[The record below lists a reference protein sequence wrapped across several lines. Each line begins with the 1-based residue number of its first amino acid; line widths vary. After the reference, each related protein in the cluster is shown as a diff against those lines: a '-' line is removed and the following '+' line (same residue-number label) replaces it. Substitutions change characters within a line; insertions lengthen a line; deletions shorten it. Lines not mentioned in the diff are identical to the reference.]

1 MEERKEIVNRHI
13 QKGMKATKAA
23 EIAGFSRSGYYYKS
37 NGRIPGRRS
46 TSYTLKQDGTM
57 VKNADVIASIKEI
70 ISPDFIDYGYEKVTA
85 ELRKKQYLINRKKVY
100 RLMKEH
106 ALLNPKGKSV
116 RGLKNYVKYSQPYP
130 ARPFEVLEIDIKY
143 IYIRGDRRNA
153 YLITI
158 LDVFTRKALVWD
170 LAYSMKSKRV
180 VELIDRLILQYLQPE
195 NLLNRGVSVT
205 IRSDNGSQFVA
216 KVVRKHLQENQIFQ
230 EFIKPATPAQNGYI
244 ESFHST
250 VEKLVCQKFEF
261 ESLAHART
269 IFQDFYETYNNK
281 RILKCLLFN
290 TPDGFLKEWN
300 DEKIVVVY
308 RIKTKKQYFFFREKQ
323 RLKAALLPSRRNSV
337 NGLDK
342 DMMNKNNLY
351 NCNLIQS

>member
-1 MEERKEIVNRHI
+1 MEEHKEIVNRYI

-23 EIAGFSRSGYYYKS
+23 QIAGFSRSGYYYKS
-37 NGRIPGRRS
+37 NGRIPGKRP
-46 TSYTLKQDGTM
+46 TSHTMKEDGTM
-57 VKNADVIASIKEI
+57 VKNTDVIASIKEI
-70 ISPDFIDYGYEKVTA
+70 ISPDFIDYGYEKVTV
-85 ELRKKQYLINRKKVY
+85 ELHKKQYIINRKKVY

-106 ALLNPKGKSV
+106 QLLNPKGSLAQ
-116 RGLKNYVKYSQPYP
+116 GLKNYVKYSQPYP
-130 ARPFEVLEIDIKY
+130 AQPFEVLEIDIKY
-143 IYIRGDRRNA
+143 IFIRGDRRNA

-158 LDVFTRKALVWD
+158 LDVFTRKTLVWD

-180 VELIDRLILQYLQPE
+180 VELIDQLILQYLQPE

-205 IRSDNGSQFVA
+205 IRSDNGSQFIA
-216 KVVRKHLQENQIFQ
+216 KVVRKHLQENHIFQ

-269 IFQDFYETYNNK
+269 VFRDFYAAYNSK
-281 RILKCLLFN
+281 RILKCLLFH
-290 TPDGFLKEWN
+290 TPDEFLEMWN

-308 RIKTKKQYFFFREKQ
+308 RTKIKKQHFFFREEQK
-323 RLKAALLPSRRNSV
+323 LIPALLPSRRNSV
-337 NGLDK
+337 NSYGK

-351 NCNLIQS
+351 ISTLI

>member
-23 EIAGFSRSGYYYKS
+23 QMAGFSRSGYYYKS
-37 NGRIPGRRS
+37 NGRTPGRRP
-46 TSYTLKQDGTM
+46 TAYTLKKDGTRIENS
-57 VKNADVIASIKEI
+57 VVVASIKKI
-70 ISPDFIDYGYEKVTA
+70 ISPDFIDYGYEKVTV
-85 ELRKKQYLINRKKVY
+85 ELHKKQYIINRKKVY

-106 ALLNPKGKSV
+106 RLLNPKGKSAV
-116 RGLKNYVKYSQPYP
+116 GLKNYVKYSQPYP
-130 ARPFEVLEIDIKY
+130 AQPFEVFEIDIKY

-180 VELIDRLILQYLQPE
+180 VELIDQLILQYLQPE
-195 NLLNRGVSVT
+195 NLLTKGISVT
-205 IRSDNGSQFVA
+205 IRSDNGSQFIA
-216 KVVRKHLQENQIFQ
+216 KIVRDHLQENQIFQ

-269 IFQDFYETYNNK
+269 TFQDFYETYNSK

-290 TPDGFLKEWN
+290 TPDEFLKKWN
-300 DEKIVVVY
+300 NEKIVVVY
-308 RIKTKKQYFFFREKQ
+308 RTKTKKQHLFFREKQ
-323 RLKAALLPSRRNSV
+323 RLKPALLPSRRNSV
-337 NGLDK
+337 NGHGK
-342 DMMNKNNLY
+342 DMMNKNICTLAY
-351 NCNLIQS
+351 